1 MFYAAAYFYLKK
13 DFINYSYLFSGCHQY
28 WTHSLE
34 LRRPDSGKKN
44 DACLCKSGP
53 RSKLKVFV
61 KKGKTTGKSTD
72 ELTSRFSSL

>member
-13 DFINYSYLFSGCHQY
+13 TLLTILICFLAVKDDLIQA
-28 WTHSLE
+28 
-34 LRRPDSGKKN
+34 KN

-61 KKGKTTGKSTD
+61 RKRKNN
-72 ELTSRFSSL
+72 R